1 MQDLGLQSPIEG
13 EVESHAAL
21 LRWRKTWKERR
32 AVREAGGA
40 PCRVLQQRRQQ
51 DQECGR
57 QQASTLGLPELGLTT
72 VVRCVVSSTEGGGI
86 DIRRDP

>member
-13 EVESHAAL
+13 QVESHAAL

-40 PCRVLQQRRQQ
+40 PCRVLHRGVNRIKSV
-51 DQECGR
+51 D
-57 QQASTLGLPELGLTT
+57 ASTLGLPELGLTT
-72 VVRCVVSSTEGGGI
+72 VVRCVVSSTEGRV
-86 DIRRDP
+86 RRPP